1 MSSRG
6 PKERARSR
14 RRSRRSYRRLTVFWA
29 RNGWFPIKRK
39 EQMGY
44 GLVGILVI
52 ILLIVLIFYFVRRA

>member
-1 MSSRG
+1 MVHSKS
-6 PKERARSR
+6 KR
-14 RRSRRSYRRLTVFWA
+14 R
-29 RNGWFPIKRK
+29 